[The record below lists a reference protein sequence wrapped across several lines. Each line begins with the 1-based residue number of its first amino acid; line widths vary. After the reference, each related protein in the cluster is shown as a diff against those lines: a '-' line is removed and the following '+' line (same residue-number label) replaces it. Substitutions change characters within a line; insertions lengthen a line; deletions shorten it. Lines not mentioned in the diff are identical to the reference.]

1 MSKKSQILNALR
13 AGLGA
18 LCAAAVYETTK
29 QICFPRMSLGQSH
42 IITIFFAGCVGFCI
56 SFIIRQRE
64 KAAQEEPLRLAAIVE
79 QSDDAIIS
87 TELDGIVTSWNRGA
101 ERIYGYSALEALGRH
116 ISFSFSPEKHA
127 ELHVLWQKIANG
139 ECYIPEWLLRLIQS
153 QFSSSAAPYKKC
165 LLCPMSVGKILGR
178 FNSIGRA
185 ASVRTR
191 RSCWNEF

>member
-79 QSDDAIIS
+79 HSDDAIIS
-87 TELDGIVTSWNRGA
+87 TELDGVVTSWNRGA
-101 ERIYGYSALEALGRH
+101 D
-116 ISFSFSPEKHA
+116 
-127 ELHVLWQKIANG
+127 
-139 ECYIPEWLLRLIQS
+139 LRLFCCRS
-153 QFSSSAAPYKKC
+153 TRSAHFVFFFARETCGASRSLAKDCKRRIHRAF
-165 LLCPMSVGKILGR
+165 LLLQQALSARGGCRQAARRLSRSARPSTSKRGTIVTEDFTDR
-178 FNSIGRA
+178 HRA
-185 ASVRTR
+185 K
-191 RSCWNEF
+191 